1 MHLRIATG
9 TKLCD
14 TCASQEDRHYCLLH
28 SQQVKNMDILVCDD
42 WTNKSLLCMT
52 VEMDNGPMPLEK
64 ALARMTD
71 EWIDAG
77 QDSSQTTFD
86 MRDALR
92 CAVALVKELE
102 RQIEALEG
110 ANADE

>member
-1 MHLRIATG
+1 
-9 TKLCD
+9 
-14 TCASQEDRHYCLLH
+14 
-28 SQQVKNMDILVCDD
+28 MDALVCDD
-42 WTNKSLLCMT
+42 WTEKPLLCMT
-52 VEMDNGPMPLEK
+52 IETDQGPLPIEK

-77 QDSSQTTFD
+77 QDSSQTIFD

-92 CAVALVKELE
+92 RALGLVKELE

-110 ANADE
+110 AAADEQ